1 MRRAGYVESA
11 MILSCKVLLFILF
24 IIALGVLAFF
34 ILDFLRLKR
43 EQNGLDSRRSR
54 TIKKT

>member
-1 MRRAGYVESA
+1 MT
-11 MILSCKVLLFILF
+11 LSCKLLLFILF